1 MDNLLRC
8 SINPDTDRAAKFV
21 RTKGLVILNG
31 FLKSLSELLFG
42 SEYRGRNNKVTV
54 FKEFMAHEVRWRYD
68 DIAMFANFVPRVL
81 SLTAYFIS

>member
-42 SEYRGRNNKVTV
+42 SEYRGALSDQRRSARPVG
-54 FKEFMAHEVRWRYD
+54 AD
-68 DIAMFANFVPRVL
+68 VPGQQAADAVARERQDRQVV
-81 SLTAYFIS
+81 